1 MFFLNVILN
10 VIHFLTETGNYCGFI
25 SFIAWFDFAV
35 FIDGIADFHYWELCG
50 SRQQSPKEK
59 AMKLSEII
67 LRGEFD
73 VQHVPT
79 SLIGDDFLNA
89 FNFQNNRIIENNTWS
104 LKETLWFIY

>member
-1 MFFLNVILN
+1 
-10 VIHFLTETGNYCGFI
+10 
-25 SFIAWFDFAV
+25 
-35 FIDGIADFHYWELCG
+35 
-50 SRQQSPKEK
+50 
-59 AMKLSEII
+59 MKLSEII

-104 LKETLWFIY
+104 LKETL